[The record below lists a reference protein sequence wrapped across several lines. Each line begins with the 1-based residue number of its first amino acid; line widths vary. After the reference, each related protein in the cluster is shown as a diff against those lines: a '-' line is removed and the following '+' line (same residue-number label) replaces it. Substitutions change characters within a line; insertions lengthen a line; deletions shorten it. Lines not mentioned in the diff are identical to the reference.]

1 MARRDGRMGYGV
13 RLLAGLIALGLAGPA
28 GAADMPEPGYW
39 PEPRPAPGLAPALR
53 YFPRGDSDASPATRA
68 RPACP
73 PGQGFVPTNALGDPT
88 YVGSPFGLGKPSYY
102 GFPPP
107 RGVDDPYGRRLVRG
121 CF

>member
-1 MARRDGRMGYGV
+1 MRYGV
-13 RLLAGLIALGLAGPA
+13 GLVAGLIALGLAGPA

-39 PEPRPAPGLAPALR
+39 PQPRPAPVLPPALR
-53 YFPRGDSDASPATRA
+53 YFPRGDSDASQATRA
-68 RPACP
+68 GPACP

-88 YVGSPFGLGKPSYY
+88 YVGSPFGIGKPSYY

-121 CF
+121 CY